1 MSLDQVRK
9 HSTMAA
15 PVVTAVGTALLLL
28 AAPASAQDDDGDGER
43 YETAPITVTATRTSQ
58 GRPVSSIPGSVTVI
72 PSEEIEKRARST
84 DDFGEILAEIVPG
97 LGPSSESLTNF
108 GQNLRGRE
116 FLILIDGVPQN
127 TPLRNVSKQLR
138 SIHPS
143 AIERV
148 EVIRGSVATY
158 GFGATGGIVNIITR
172 AGDPAAPRYRT
183 EVGTRGLEDYF
194 VEQGV
199 QGGSGGTDY
208 TLNLSASDTG
218 GSFDADGRRIA
229 PDAYLQG
236 GGLDDARE
244 YNVQGQ
250 VGTQL
255 GDDQRLRVAANYYR
269 IRQDTEFV
277 MDDNPDDPA
286 FAVPGDP
293 GGKEPGTENLSLTID
308 HTLEDLLG
316 GTLSSQLYYQDFETR
331 FSVFDD
337 RQTALES
344 EKLGA
349 RVAHER
355 PFGSVTAVY
364 GLDLLRDETGQPVIF
379 GEGELS
385 TPFIEQ
391 LSYAPFV
398 QLELPVGERWLLR
411 GGVRHEA
418 LRLEVDDYSTVFI
431 SPRTVAGDTLD
442 YSETVFNLGAVYFL
456 DERQEL
462 FASFSQGF
470 SVADIGRVLRT
481 TDAASVEEVDPEAQV
496 VDNYELGWRGSFQRL
511 DASAS
516 VFYNTSDLGTGFDED
531 LRLLRQEEEIYGVEL
546 TADYRFD
553 LPWTVGGTLSWQ
565 EGKADTDD
573 DGDGDVDA
581 YLPVTRISPPKLTA
595 YAEYAPSERW
605 DARMQLT
612 RFFERD
618 RDEYS
623 AAFGGVDTE
632 GYTVVDLSL
641 TAALGPGRM
650 ALGVNN
656 LFNEDYIVPVGRAYG
671 ALGEQ
676 FDQDFR
682 QDVPGRG
689 RFFSLSYTVAY

>member
-1 MSLDQVRK
+1 MRSRESVHQVGGA
-9 HSTMAA
+9 SAGLATLVA
-15 PVVTAVGTALLLL
+15 GALLLTS
-28 AAPASAQDDDGDGER
+28 APGGARTEEGER
-43 YETAPITVTATRTSQ
+43 YETVPITVTATRTSQ
-58 GRPVSSIPGSVTVI
+58 GRPVSSVPGSVTVI
-72 PSEEIEKRARST
+72 PAEEIEKRARST

-143 AIERV
+143 AIERI

-172 AGDPAAPRYRT
+172 AGDPDAPRFRT
-183 EVGTRGLEDYF
+183 ELGTSDLEDYS
-194 VEQGV
+194 VEQGI
-199 QGGSGGTDY
+199 QGSTQDTTY
-208 TLNLSASDTG
+208 TLNLSARDTG
-218 GSFDADGRRIA
+218 GSFNADGRRIA
-229 PDAYLQG
+229 PDAFLQG

-244 YNVQGQ
+244 FNVQGQ
-250 VGTQL
+250 LSRQL
-255 GDDQRLRVAANYYR
+255 TARQRLRLAANYYR
-269 IRQDTEFV
+269 IRQDTDFV
-277 MDDNPDDPA
+277 MDDDPRDPA

-293 GGKEPGTENLSLTID
+293 QGKDPGTENLSLTID
-308 HTLEDLLG
+308 HTLEALLG
-316 GTLSSQLYYQDFETR
+316 GTLSSQLYFQDFETR
-331 FSVFDD
+331 FSFFGD

-344 EKLGA
+344 EKVGA
-349 RVAHER
+349 RLAHER
-355 PFGSVTAVY
+355 PFGSVVAVY
-364 GLDLLRDETGQPVIF
+364 GADFLRDETGQPVIF

-391 LSYAPFV
+391 VSYAPFV
-398 QLELPVGERWLLR
+398 QLELPIGERWLLR
-411 GGVRHEA
+411 GGVRHEE
-418 LRLEVDDYSTVFI
+418 LELEVDDYTTVFI
-431 SPRTVAGDTLD
+431 SPDTVQGGRLD
-442 YSETVFNLGAVYFL
+442 YSETVFNLGAVYFI
-456 DERQEL
+456 DDRQEV

-481 TDAASVEEVDPEAQV
+481 TSASSVEAVNPEAQV
-496 VDNYELGWRGSFQRL
+496 VDNYELGWRGAFQRL

-516 VFYNTSDLGTGFDED
+516 VFFNTSDLGTSFDED
-531 LRLLRQEEEIYGVEL
+531 LNLLRQKEEIYGFEL
-546 TADYRFD
+546 TADYRVSD
-553 LPWTVGGTLSWQ
+553 PWTLGGTFSWQ

-573 DGDGDVDA
+573 DGSVDA

-595 YAEYAPSERW
+595 YAEYAPTERW
-605 DARMQLT
+605 DARVQLT
-612 RFFERD
+612 RFFDRD

-623 AAFGGVDTE
+623 ADFGGVDTDA
-632 GYTVVDLSL
+632 YTVVDLSL

-656 LFNEDYIVPVGRAYG
+656 LFNQDFIVPVGRAFG

-689 RFFSLSYTVAY
+689 RVFSLSYAIQY